1 MDNGLK
7 RIIITESQFKKLIE
21 VRYIDTSNKY
31 KKDPYQ
37 TLNQE
42 PIKNGESIRVFH
54 GCDLETALNTAIN
67 GLSGQVKVPRT
78 YSYEN
83 GMNPKGLFVTTDFKK
98 AKYFAYDVDT
108 MVIMEFTVKSDD
120 LDTPV
125 WNGSFGFYRSRF

>member
-67 GLSGQVKVPRT
+67 GLSGQVRVPRT

-83 GMNPKGLFVTTDFKK
+83 GMNPKGLFVTTEFKK
-98 AKYFAYDVDT
+98 AKDNLPSTLFESVCA
-108 MVIMEFTVKSDD
+108 F
-120 LDTPV
+120 L
-125 WNGSFGFYRSRF
+125 NRNRRSYISWHSR